1 MTEREQFDFLIKIG
15 YDIKSAAELIKKMT
29 EQEPN
34 ALIKKDEVDKEPE
47 QIKISEQEMK
57 EDKNNLEKKLDELK
71 AEIKELR
78 ENAHKF
84 NRENGVI
91 DTVNPKPKTV
101 DESVEELLKTME
113 V

>member
-15 YDIKSAAELIKKMT
+15 YDIKSAAELITKIK
-29 EQEPN
+29 EQQPEAIEP
-34 ALIKKDEVDKEPE
+34 EKEPE
-47 QIKISEQEMK
+47 QIQINESKKPEQ
-57 EDKNNLEKKLDELK
+57 NPLEKKIDELK

-78 ENAHKF
+78 ENAHKA

-91 DTVNPKPKTV
+91 DTVNSKPKTV
-101 DESVEELLKTME
+101 DDSVEELLKSME